1 MNTNLNNTLDKK
13 SEDLTNFLKTDEDGV
28 FYTGHASILV
38 RLNKKKY
45 LFDYINNTNFY
56 ENSWIFFPNQIFDK
70 RLFNVDAVFVSHIH
84 QDHYDPALLRKFQKK
99 KIPIFVLA
107 GRPGFKSSL
116 KKEKINA
123 RFIPVKKKTY
133 IDKNTWI
140 YGCLHE
146 YNDIDSSMLIS
157 NNNLSVYHGNDNF
170 ITEKTLLPFK
180 KKVGNVD
187 VACIPFAYINYY
199 PYLLNGISKKLNRSE
214 AIRVENLFMDYG
226 IKQTK
231 ILNPKIIIPFGSN
244 LFHLDDPKCDMNKG
258 VATPVDFV
266 NYAKIKHKAKSNTY
280 KTMLSGSFCLKKD
293 NKILLNYENISQ
305 KKFNNELVKF
315 TIKKKKQSKKNKN
328 IKKILINKNR
338 LEHIKNKIKKN
349 TNKLDHNIVISS
361 KSSKN
366 EKIII
371 NLKSDNVFFKKQ
383 TTIPVNCHYFI
394 LEDNEFNLWL
404 NNKITFEEVLGTRR
418 FRYNRNPNIYRV
430 EINQIYTNFL

>member
-1 MNTNLNNTLDKK
+1 MNINLNEKLNTKCV
-13 SEDLTNFLKTDEDGV
+13 DLTNFLKTNEDGV

-56 ENSWIFFPNQIFDK
+56 ANSWIFFPNQIIDK
-70 RLFNVDAVFVSHIH
+70 RLFNVDAIFVSHIH
-84 QDHYDPALLRKFQKK
+84 QDHYDPSLLRKFQKK
-99 KIPIFVLA
+99 NIPIFILD
-107 GRPGFKSSL
+107 GRSAFKSSL
-116 KKEKINA
+116 KKEKIKVKY
-123 RFIPVKKKTY
+123 IPVKKKTY
-133 IDKNTWI
+133 IDKNTWV

-170 ITEKTLLPFK
+170 ITEKTLIPFK
-180 KKVGNVD
+180 KNVGDVD

-199 PYLLNGISKKLNRSE
+199 PYLLNGISKKFSKLE
-214 AIRVENLFMDYG
+214 ATRVESLFMDYG
-226 IKQTK
+226 IEQSK
-231 ILNPKIIIPFGSN
+231 ILKPKIIIPFGSN
-244 LFHLDDPKCDMNKG
+244 LFHLDDPNCDMNKG

-266 NYAKIKHKAKSNTY
+266 NYAKIKHRAKSYNY

-293 NKILLNYENISQ
+293 NKISLYYEKISC
-305 KKFNNELVKF
+305 KKFNDELIKF
-315 TIKKKKQSKKNKN
+315 TNKKKKVSKKNKN
-328 IKKILINKNR
+328 VKKILINKKA

-349 TNKLDHNIVISS
+349 NNKLDHNIVISC
-361 KSSKN
+361 KSFQD

-371 NLKSDNVFFKKQ
+371 NLKSDNVFLKKQ
-383 TTIPVNCHYFI
+383 TKIPANCHYFI

>member
-1 MNTNLNNTLDKK
+1 MNIELKNNIHKR
-13 SEDLTNFLKTDEDGV
+13 SRDLTIFLNSDDDGV

-56 ENSWIFFPNQIFDK
+56 GNSWIFFPKQIIDK
-70 RLFNVDAVFVSHIH
+70 RLLNVDAVFVSHIH
-84 QDHYDPALLRKFQKK
+84 QDHYDPSLLRKFQKK
-99 KIPIFVLA
+99 NIPIFILD

-116 KKEKINA
+116 KREKIKVK
-123 RFIPVKKKTY
+123 FIPVKKKTY
-133 IDKNTWI
+133 IYKNTWV

-170 ITEKTLLPFK
+170 ITEKNLIPFK
-180 KKVGNVD
+180 KKVGDID
-187 VACIPFAYINYY
+187 VACVPFAYINYY
-199 PYLLNGISKKLNRSE
+199 PYLLNGISKKLSRFE
-214 AIRVENLFMDYG
+214 AKRVESLFMDYG

-231 ILNPKIIIPFGSN
+231 ILKPKIVIPFGSN
-244 LFHLDDPKCDMNKG
+244 LFHLDDPNCYMNKG

-266 NYAKIKHKAKSNTY
+266 HYAKINHTAKSNTY
-280 KTMLSGSFCLKKD
+280 KTMLSGSFCLKKN
-293 NKILLNYENISQ
+293 NKIFLYYENISR
-305 KKFNNELVKF
+305 KKFNNELIKF
-315 TIKKKKQSKKNKN
+315 TNKKKELSKKNKN
-328 IKKILINKNR
+328 VRKIIISENKLNLIKD
-338 LEHIKNKIKKN
+338 KIKKN
-349 TNKLDHNIVISS
+349 RNKLDHNIVVSS
-361 KSSKN
+361 KSFKN

-371 NLKSDNVFFKKQ
+371 NLKSDNVFLKKQ
-383 TTIPVNCHYFI
+383 NDIPANCHYFI

>member
-1 MNTNLNNTLDKK
+1 MNIDLKDKLNKTSK
-13 SEDLTNFLKTDEDGV
+13 DLTNFLKTDDDGV

-56 ENSWIFFPNQIFDK
+56 GNSWIFFPNQIIDK

-84 QDHYDPALLRKFQKK
+84 QDHYDPILLRKFQKK
-99 KIPIFVLA
+99 NIPIFILD

-116 KKEKINA
+116 RKEKIKVK
-123 RFIPVKKKTY
+123 FIPVKKKTY
-133 IDKNTWI
+133 IDKSTWV

-146 YNDIDSSMLIS
+146 YNDIDSSLLIS

-170 ITEKTLLPFK
+170 ITEKTLIPFK
-180 KKVGNVD
+180 KKVGDVD

-199 PYLLNGISKKLNRSE
+199 PYLLNGISKKLSNLE
-214 AIRVENLFMDYG
+214 ATRVESLFMNYG

-231 ILNPKIIIPFGSN
+231 ILKPKITIPFGSN
-244 LFHLDDPKCDMNKG
+244 LFHLDDPNCDMNKG

-266 NYAKIKHKAKSNTY
+266 NYAKIKHKAKFNTY

-293 NKILLNYENISQ
+293 SKIFLYYEHISI
-305 KKFNNELVKF
+305 KKFNNELIKF
-315 TIKKKKQSKKNKN
+315 TNKKKKLSKKNKS
-328 IKKILINKNR
+328 IKKIMINENKLNLIR
-338 LEHIKNKIKKN
+338 NKIKKN
-349 TNKLDHNIVISS
+349 KNKLDHYIVVSS
-361 KSSKN
+361 KSFKS

-371 NLKSDNVFFKKQ
+371 NLKSDNVFLKKQ
-383 TTIPVNCHYFI
+383 TDIPANCHYFI